1 MSELNKTYEMVFKRM
16 IKETDEIYSFVFEK
30 PEELKWIPGQ
40 HAIFRNMEC
49 KVEGDK
55 NYRIF
60 SFASIME
67 EDIVMFS
74 TRITDESTECKK
86 KLLGLKPGDRMTAED
101 PQGRFRIED
110 LDKPT
115 CLMAGGIGIT
125 PIRALLKQIDF
136 NCTNPSKLKVLYSD
150 DRGEFAY
157 EDTLKWINR
166 KYSGLDLKL
175 ISDRH
180 EFMEEIESFAKEMR
194 NNADYLISG
203 TPGMNKA
210 ITDKLITLGVEKD
223 KIKTDNFIGY
233 R

>member
-16 IKETDEIYSFVFEK
+16 IKETDEIFSFVFEK
-30 PEELKWIPGQ
+30 PEELQWIPGQ
-40 HAIFRNMEC
+40 HAIFRNLEC

-60 SFASIME
+60 SLASIME
-67 EDIVMFS
+67 EDFVMFS
-74 TRITDESTECKK
+74 TRITDESTDCKK
-86 KLLGLKPGDRMTAED
+86 KLLELKPGDRMTAED
-101 PQGRFRIED
+101 PQGRFRIGD
-110 LDKPT
+110 FNKPT

-125 PIRALLKQIDF
+125 PIRALLQHMDF
-136 NCTNPSKLKVLYSD
+136 NCINPKKLRVLYSD
-150 DRGEFAY
+150 DRGDFAY

-166 KYSGLDLKL
+166 KYDGLDVRF

-180 EFMEEIESFAKEMR
+180 EFMEEIENFAKEMR

-210 ITDKLITLGVEKD
+210 ITDKLTSLGVEKSS
-223 KIKTDNFIGY
+223 IKTDNFIGY
-233 R
+233 K